1 MAGLYQK
8 IRPHTFS
15 GVVGQEAAVRLI
27 KAQPKT
33 GVFFPVNLFIGEHG
47 CGKTTVAGIMAM
59 AVNCLNLQPD
69 GSPCLTCRNC
79 QAVLSGTC
87 GDIQEIDAASNNGVD
102 FVRLFTEQAGYHP
115 MMLKKRVFILDEVHM
130 LSTAAFNA
138 LLKLFE
144 NVPEHSMFI
153 LCTTDPQK
161 IPQTV
166 KSRCHSY
173 TFGCISTET
182 IRDYLVDVSEKQGYD
197 IEPEAC
203 AVIARNA
210 CGAMRDALVLLEQ
223 VTVTGEH
230 LTAAQVSELLG
241 ATDERQLADLLHALL
256 RLDEKSL
263 IRASEMYASIGKNY
277 STLVRELL
285 SFIRDVK
292 VSWWGGKVFGTSD
305 YREILREFAA
315 YPVQAVNELTEM
327 LYDAKKSLKD
337 DPMQSNFDV
346 QMTVIVNR
354 LSKLMR
360 PDNRIVMPM
369 EQAAPAV
376 AESQAP
382 EEAPEEN
389 APVEPEP
396 AEHAAPAGCVPE
408 QTVSEPA
415 EETVEEAV
423 EELGG
428 PVIDENGDIDFSS
441 YFFFSEGSTEPEGTC
456 VIPEDETDYADGE
469 NEAVNEG
476 FIMTDENGTPFS
488 EAEEEAEED
497 DFDYPAFLRNC
508 SELTGYARTCAEM
521 LKDVCRKEPLVC
533 DFLKKSFSG
542 YPSDIGYTLV
552 ASDNAAFGTVSVYL
566 KRYKVENV
574 IMKKTVA

>member
-15 GVVGQEAAVRLI
+15 GVVGQDAAVRLI

-182 IRDYLVDVSEKQGYD
+182 IRDYLVGVSEKQGYD

-360 PDNRIVMPM
+360 PDNRIMMPM
-369 EQAAPAV
+369 EQAAPA
-376 AESQAP
+376 AAGTQAP
-382 EEAPEEN
+382 EEALEGN
-389 APVEPEP
+389 AAAEPESVN
-396 AEHAAPAGCVPE
+396 HATPDE
-408 QTVSEPA
+408 YVSEPMVPETA
-415 EETVEEAV
+415 EETV

-441 YFFFSEGSTEPEGTC
+441 YFFFSDGGVEPEEA
-456 VIPEDETDYADGE
+456 VEDAEEDTDDSDMVRT
-469 NEAVNEG
+469 VNEG

-488 EAEEEAEED
+488 DEKEEIAED
-497 DFDYPAFLRNC
+497 DFDYPTFLRNC

>member
-15 GVVGQEAAVRLI
+15 GVVGQDAAVRLI
-27 KAQPKT
+27 QAQPKT

-69 GSPCLTCRNC
+69 GSPCLECGNC

-182 IRDYLVDVSEKQGYD
+182 IRDYLVGVSERQGYD

-256 RLDEKSL
+256 RLDERTL

-277 STLVRELL
+277 LTLVKELL

-292 VSWWGGKVFGTSD
+292 VSWWGGKVFGTAD
-305 YREILREFAA
+305 YREILREFSA
-315 YPVQAVNELTEM
+315 YPVQAVNEITEM
-327 LYDAKKSLKD
+327 LYDARKSLRD

-354 LSKLMR
+354 LSRLMR
-360 PDNRIVMPM
+360 PEERIAMPV
-369 EQAAPAV
+369 EQEAV
-376 AESQAP
+376 A
-382 EEAPEEN
+382 
-389 APVEPEP
+389 VPEP
-396 AEHAAPAGCVPE
+396 AKVPDVEAVPEYAEPEAETEPAGNVPVPE
-408 QTVSEPA
+408 APLPS
-415 EETVEEAV
+415 EEAV

-441 YFFFSEGSTEPEGTC
+441 YFFFSEGNGEPE
-456 VIPEDETDYADGE
+456 ETAEVPCGGSAATE

-476 FIMTDENGTPFS
+476 FIVTDETPFS
-488 EAEEEAEED
+488 GDAEEED
-497 DFDYPAFLRNC
+497 DFDYPAFLKNC
-508 SELTGYARTCAEM
+508 RELTGYARTCADMIRE
-521 LKDVCRKEPLVC
+521 VCRKEPLVC
-533 DFLKKSFSG
+533 ESLKRSFSG
-542 YPSDIGYTLV
+542 YPSDLGYTLV
-552 ASDNAAFGTVSVYL
+552 ASDSAAFGTVSVYL

-574 IMKKTVA
+574 IMRKTVA